1 VRLPR
6 VVAGLALIVGLALVV
21 VPGRVGSRSLELAS
35 PLDPASFEALAARSF
50 PRTAAAATLDPAH
63 RSESALEP
71 SATLLEPA
79 NAPEPVRRAAIAQP
93 KAPAG
98 VVIVRPRAPAAAP
111 AASGGPAS
119 TAAPAAASG
128 WHRDPEVS
136 WYGPG
141 FYGNRTACGLAYT
154 KTIMGV
160 AHRTLPCGTMV
171 SFRNP
176 KNGRVITVPVIDR
189 GPYVAGRNWDLSGA
203 ACTALVHCYTGPID
217 WRFP

>member
-21 VPGRVGSRSLELAS
+21 VPGRVGSRSPELAS

-63 RSESALEP
+63 RSEGALEP
-71 SATLLEPA
+71 AAPLLEPA
-79 NAPEPVRRAAIAQP
+79 NAPEPVRRGAIAQP
-93 KAPAG
+93 KAPTG
-98 VVIVRPRAPAAAP
+98 VVVVRPKAAATG
-111 AASGGPAS
+111 AAVATGE
-119 TAAPAAASG
+119 ASG
-128 WHRDPEVS
+128 WRRDPEVS

-154 KTIMGV
+154 TTIMGV

-189 GPYVAGRNWDLSGA
+189 GPYVAGRHWDLSGA
-203 ACTALVHCYTGPID
+203 ACTALAHCYTGPID

>member
-1 VRLPR
+1 MRLPR

-21 VPGRVGSRSLELAS
+21 VPGPVGSRSPLLAS
-35 PLDPASFEALAARSF
+35 PLDPASFELLEANPI
-50 PRTAAAATLDPAH
+50 PRATVAATLDPAY
-63 RSESALEP
+63 RSEGALEP

-79 NAPEPVRRAAIAQP
+79 NAPEPVRRAQVAQP

-98 VVIVRPRAPAAAP
+98 VVVVRPK
-111 AASGGPAS
+111 
-119 TAAPAAASG
+119 AAASPKPSTGGAAPSG
-128 WHRDPEVS
+128 WRRDPEVS

-176 KNGRVITVPVIDR
+176 KNGKQITVPVIDR
-189 GPYVAGRNWDLSGA
+189 GPYVAGRHWDLSGA
-203 ACTALVHCYTGPID
+203 ACTALAHCYTGPLD
-217 WRFP
+217 WRYP

>member
-1 VRLPR
+1 MRLPR

-21 VPGRVGSRSLELAS
+21 VPGSVDSRSPTLAS
-35 PLDPASFEALAARSF
+35 PLDAASFGALEARSI
-50 PRTAAAATLDPAH
+50 PRAATAATLDPAH
-63 RSESALEP
+63 RSKGALEP
-71 SATLLEPA
+71 TATLLEPA
-79 NAPEPVRRAAIAQP
+79 NAPGPLPRAAFAQP
-93 KAPAG
+93 KAPIG
-98 VVIVRPRAPAAAP
+98 VVVERPRANAGAAP
-111 AASGGPAS
+111 APSG
-119 TAAPAAASG
+119 APVAASG
-128 WHRDPEVS
+128 WRRDPEVS

-189 GPYVAGRNWDLSGA
+189 GPYVAGRHWDLSGA
-203 ACTALVHCYTGPID
+203 ACTALAHCYTGPID

>member
-1 VRLPR
+1 MRLRR

-21 VPGRVGSRSLELAS
+21 VPGPVGSRSPLLAS
-35 PLDPASFEALAARSF
+35 PLDPASFELLEAHPIPRAAV
-50 PRTAAAATLDPAH
+50 AATLDPAY
-63 RSESALEP
+63 RSEGALEP

-93 KAPAG
+93 QAPTG
-98 VVIVRPRAPAAAP
+98 VVIVRPRAAATGAP
-111 AASGGPAS
+111 V
-119 TAAPAAASG
+119 APSG
-128 WHRDPEVS
+128 WRRDPEVS

-160 AHRTLPCGTMV
+160 AHKSLPCGTMV

-176 KNGRVITVPVIDR
+176 ANGKQITVPVIDR
-189 GPYVAGRNWDLSGA
+189 GPYVAGRQWDLSGA
-203 ACTALVHCYTGPID
+203 ACTALSHCYTGPLD
-217 WRFP
+217 WRYP

>member
-21 VPGRVGSRSLELAS
+21 APGPVGSRSPILAS
-35 PLDPASFEALAARSF
+35 PLDPASFEQLEASSVRQA
-50 PRTAAAATLDPAH
+50 TTAATLDPAH
-63 RSESALEP
+63 RSDGVLEP
-71 SATLLEPA
+71 TAILLEPA
-79 NAPEPVRRAAIAQP
+79 TAPEPVRRAATVQP
-93 KAPAG
+93 KAPTG
-98 VVIVRPRAPAAAP
+98 VLAVQPKPKPTPKAQPPVV
-111 AASGGPAS
+111 
-119 TAAPAAASG
+119 TASG
-128 WHRDPEVS
+128 WRRDPEVS

-141 FYGNRTACGLAYT
+141 FYGKRTACGLAYT

-176 KNGRVITVPVIDR
+176 ANGRVVTVPVIDR
-189 GPYVAGRNWDLSGA
+189 GPYVAGRQWDLSGA
-203 ACTALVHCYTGPID
+203 VCTALAHCYTGPIQ

>member
-6 VVAGLALIVGLALVV
+6 VVAGLTLIVGLALVV
-21 VPGRVGSRSLELAS
+21 VPGTVGSRSPNLAS
-35 PLDPASFEALAARSF
+35 PLDPASFEALEARPIPRAAV
-50 PRTAAAATLDPAH
+50 AATLDPAH
-63 RSESALEP
+63 RSDGALEP
-71 SATLLEPA
+71 TATLLEPA
-79 NAPEPVRRAAIAQP
+79 NAPEPVRRAVIAQP
-93 KAPAG
+93 KAPTG
-98 VVIVRPRAPAAAP
+98 VVVVQPKAAAT
-111 AASGGPAS
+111 G
-119 TAAPAAASG
+119 AAPVAPSG
-128 WHRDPEVS
+128 WRRDPEVS

-176 KNGRVITVPVIDR
+176 KNGLQVTVPVIDR

-203 ACTALVHCYTGPID
+203 ACTALAHCYTGPID

>member
-1 VRLPR
+1 MRLPR

-21 VPGRVGSRSLELAS
+21 VPGRVGSRSPDRAS
-35 PLDPASFEALAARSF
+35 PLDPASFGALEARSIPLAAV
-50 PRTAAAATLDPAH
+50 AATLDPAH
-63 RSESALEP
+63 RSKGALEP
-71 SATLLEPA
+71 TATLLEPA
-79 NAPEPVRRAAIAQP
+79 NAPEPVRRAVIAQP
-93 KAPAG
+93 KAPTG
-98 VVIVRPRAPAAAP
+98 VVVVRPKAA
-111 AASGGPAS
+111 
-119 TAAPAAASG
+119 AAASG
-128 WHRDPEVS
+128 APVATGAPVAASGWRRDPEVS

-189 GPYVAGRNWDLSGA
+189 GPYVAGRHWDLSGA
-203 ACTALVHCYTGPID
+203 ACTALAHCYTGPID
-217 WRFP
+217 WRYP